1 MFIMTTVT
9 SVDKQAIGRT
19 NAPRTL
25 VAHMAAMDG
34 AGPVDGDKGEEDV
47 AVEEVEE
54 SML

>member
-1 MFIMTTVT
+1 MFRMTIVT

-25 VAHMAAMDG
+25 VAHMAAMEG
-34 AGPVDGDKGEEDV
+34 AGLMDVDTGEEDV
-47 AVEEVEE
+47 AVEEVGE